1 MPQACNGPL
10 ILGSLL
16 QEQCCSTLVS
26 NVKSWAQTCRWS
38 LPNMSTKALVMM
50 KAHLKAMGNWLGMA
64 AAGLGNGLGTGA
76 SHSQFEQ
83 MGLTN
88 DV

>member
-1 MPQACNGPL
+1 
-10 ILGSLL
+10 
-16 QEQCCSTLVS
+16 
-26 NVKSWAQTCRWS
+26 
-38 LPNMSTKALVMM
+38 MSTKALVMM